1 MDSINF
7 KREIADTVD
16 NAIERATRALGAE
29 GFGILTRIDMHS
41 KIKEKTGK
49 DIIPTVILGACN
61 PNLAYEAYT
70 ANTDV
75 ASLLPCNAVIR
86 EVAPGQCVEHCEAVH
101 VGHLHIKEDEV
112 RAQLGNKIR
121 SFHAVRTLPDH
132 RYRAVMTTQLDLQLC
147 AGERIIIHDEGTQ
160 GLAHS
165 NEPSM
170 DRMSARTA
178 TSHCDPAA
186 SLRVES
192 TASHTGM
199 KTCAL

>member
-1 MDSINF
+1 MNSINF

-49 DIIPTVILGACN
+49 DIVPTVILGACN

-86 EVAPGQCVEHCEAVH
+86 EVAAGRVSLEFAAPSGMMRILGDQQLTDLAKEADTR
-101 VGHLHIKEDEV
+101 IE
-112 RAQLGNKIR
+112 RA
-121 SFHAVRTLPDH
+121 
-132 RYRAVMTTQLDLQLC
+132 
-147 AGERIIIHDEGTQ
+147 
-160 GLAHS
+160 LA
-165 NEPSM
+165 N
-170 DRMSARTA
+170 A
-178 TSHCDPAA
+178 
-186 SLRVES
+186 
-192 TASHTGM
+192 
-199 KTCAL
+199 